1 MRAILDVIDRYREAF
16 NVLHHEARYFERR
29 PQYRTAMRKIGSD
42 YLGAVAEIIER
53 GRRLGVIHFEDSRSA
68 VHAIHML
75 CAGWAMGANNLKEH
89 RQGNLLARDCGDC
102 RRPFFRIRQ
111 WSEPLPLATRRSCI
125 EELRMALY
133 DRRTLDGVYSV
144 RQSVIY
150 IQNYRYAEERMMRMM
165 AGWIALTPELAVK
178 LEMAKQVYEDAL
190 HTDAL
195 GKRLPEL
202 RAQPQVSKPPNDAF
216 VTFMNAIEDKE
227 EWEDT
232 IERLVGNLSGAEAAS
247 DFALQ
252 LASDGDE
259 SGVRAPY
266 PANFAAAGRRGEG
279 ARRAR
284 QRAARRVARLEGKAS
299 ARGELAIASRG
310 IARRVGRSDGL

>member
-1 MRAILDVIDRYREAF
+1 
-16 NVLHHEARYFERR
+16 
-29 PQYRTAMRKIGSD
+29 
-42 YLGAVAEIIER
+42 
-53 GRRLGVIHFEDSRSA
+53 
-68 VHAIHML
+68 
-75 CAGWAMGANNLKEH
+75 
-89 RQGNLLARDCGDC
+89 
-102 RRPFFRIRQ
+102 
-111 WSEPLPLATRRSCI
+111 
-125 EELRMALY
+125 MALY
-133 DRRTLDGVYSV
+133 DRRTLEGVYSV

-232 IERLVGNLSGAEAAS
+232 IERLVGIYRVLKPHLISHYSSHLTATNPVYEPPTQRIFQRLVEEEKAHVE
-247 DFALQ
+247 
-252 LASDGDE
+252 
-259 SGVRAPY
+259 
-266 PANFAAAGRRGEG
+266 RGSVLLNELLDSKEKHL
-279 ARRAR
+279 
-284 QRAARRVARLEGKAS
+284 RAANWQSHLEGLLGAS
-299 ARGELAIASRG
+299 GGVTGFEADEPAP
-310 IARRVGRSDGL
+310 RRKVGRS